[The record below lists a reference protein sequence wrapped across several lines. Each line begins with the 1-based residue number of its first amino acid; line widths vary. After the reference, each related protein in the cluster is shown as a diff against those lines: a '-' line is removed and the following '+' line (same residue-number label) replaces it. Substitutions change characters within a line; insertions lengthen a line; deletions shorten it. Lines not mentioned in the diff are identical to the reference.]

1 VRFQS
6 SDMSTVEGDDGDMN
20 TVDCCLELVDAWA
33 GLERALQFTFSI
45 ATGGTAGTYFSLL
58 MNILFL

>member
-1 VRFQS
+1 VRLES
-6 SDMSTVEGDDGDMN
+6 SDMSVVEGNDGEMN
-20 TVDCCLELVDAWA
+20 TFDCCLELVDTWA